1 MEIMQTQLQEGVE
14 RLQNFQKQQQK
25 TLTSRQMLD
34 SQLNENK
41 LVNFQS
47 HPFYLF
53 LKIFSLTNIRFPFF
67 LK

>member
-41 LVNFQS
+41 LVNFLS
-47 HPFYLF
+47 ESSVLF
-53 LKIFSLTNIRFPFF
+53 VSKNF
-67 LK
+67 